1 MISHVIILTLV
12 MLMAGVFGGL
22 INFYLLNQNN
32 KDMVAMA
39 RCLVVG
45 VGAAFLVPVVL
56 DLIGSDIVS
65 KSQSDSSKMLIYVGI
80 CLISA
85 IASRL
90 VVTNALDR
98 SLVASEQA
106 KTAVEE
112 LRNEL
117 HQLQDAM
124 APLLETETEQ
134 QEAVVVSE
142 TELDALDVT
151 STAVLKSLSSGR
163 HIYRA
168 LSGLGTE
175 TELDENDLQKSL
187 QVLLGKGLAG
197 KVNSGWGMRWYV
209 TERGRKLAES
219 IV

>member
-90 VVTNALDR
+90 VVTNALDW